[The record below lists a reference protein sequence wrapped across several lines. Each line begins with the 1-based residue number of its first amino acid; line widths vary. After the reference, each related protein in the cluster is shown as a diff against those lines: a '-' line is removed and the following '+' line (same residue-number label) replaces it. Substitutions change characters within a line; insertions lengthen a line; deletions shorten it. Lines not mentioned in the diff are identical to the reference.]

1 MRNAW
6 LDELSIKRAVRMINA
21 KLRINFV
28 GKSDDMKQFSKLIIE
43 SLSSYDARIRDSIA
57 QKYNLETTTE
67 QGTVSDIKLVKLPW
81 LL

>member
-1 MRNAW
+1 
-6 LDELSIKRAVRMINA
+6 MINA